1 MEYLTGC
8 RLEIG
13 FLNKPAVYIILS
25 ISACAVA
32 VILAGASAENY
43 YGQQYKEEYIIS
55 ANAVPVIQKQHKQNK
70 KNQEGISILIL
81 SQVIGHAV

>member
-1 MEYLTGC
+1 MV
-8 RLEIG
+8 
-13 FLNKPAVYIILS
+13 KVQPVYLS

-43 YGQQYKEEYIIS
+43 YSQQYKEEYIIS